1 MDSQSEEVIKARFED
16 VCGELNLDERSKD
29 NAWKAY
35 LGINN
40 DYVLE
45 VGMIKSKIKIEKEL
59 DLRLCLPGHRY
70 SFLHVR
76 D

>member
-1 MDSQSEEVIKARFED
+1 MDSQSEDEIKARFED

-29 NAWKAY
+29 SAWEAY

-45 VGMIKSKIKIEKEL
+45 VSVSKKSKERVGKRADCVIV
-59 DLRLCLPGHRY
+59 
-70 SFLHVR
+70 S
-76 D
+76 

>member
-1 MDSQSEEVIKARFED
+1 MDSQSEEEIKARFED
-16 VCGELNLDERSKD
+16 VCGELNLDERSKE

-45 VGMIKSKIKIEKEL
+45 VGVLK
-59 DLRLCLPGHRY
+59 
-70 SFLHVR
+70 
-76 D
+76 